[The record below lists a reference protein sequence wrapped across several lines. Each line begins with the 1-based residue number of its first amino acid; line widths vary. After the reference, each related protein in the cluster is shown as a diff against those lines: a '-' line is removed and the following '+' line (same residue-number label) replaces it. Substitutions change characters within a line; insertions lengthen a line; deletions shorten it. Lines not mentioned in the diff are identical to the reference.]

1 MVVAQ
6 SSAPEN
12 IPQSF
17 LLKIFRELL
26 PVEGADWLTSVDQKA
41 VALD

>member
-1 MVVAQ
+1 
-6 SSAPEN
+6 
-12 IPQSF
+12 

-41 VALD
+41 VALY